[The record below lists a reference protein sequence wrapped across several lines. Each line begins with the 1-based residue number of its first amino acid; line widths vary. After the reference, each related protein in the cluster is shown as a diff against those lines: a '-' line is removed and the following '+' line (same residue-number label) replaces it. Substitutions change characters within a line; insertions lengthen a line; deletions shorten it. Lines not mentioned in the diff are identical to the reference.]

1 MLSNGDLCID
11 SGLRV
16 PRERVEPLIQHEV
29 GTHILT
35 FQNGKAQPLKLF
47 CNGVPGYEAMQ
58 EGLAVLAEFLAGGL
72 TRTRLRLIAARAVG
86 VHEMIA
92 GRPFANTY
100 ALLHEE
106 HGYSPR
112 QAFTIAMRI
121 YRGGG
126 LTKDAV
132 YLCGG
137 LINLL
142 KYLSG
147 DHDLEELYIGK
158 IREDY
163 IPVVQEL
170 IHRHILEPPPLR
182 PRYIVD
188 PSFEFERKRARLKQG
203 LNIFN
208 LVPEGA

>member
-1 MLSNGDLCID
+1 
-11 SGLRV
+11 
-16 PRERVEPLIQHEV
+16 
-29 GTHILT
+29 
-35 FQNGKAQPLKLF
+35 
-47 CNGVPGYEAMQ
+47 
-58 EGLAVLAEFLAGGL
+58 
-72 TRTRLRLIAARAVG
+72 
-86 VHEMIA
+86 MIA
-92 GRPFANTY
+92 GRPFASTY

-132 YLCGG
+132 YLRG

-142 KYLSG
+142 KYLRE
-147 DHDLEELYIGK
+147 DDDLEELYIGK
-158 IREDY
+158 IARI

-170 IHRHILEPPPLR
+170 IHRHILTAAVAAAIHR
-182 PRYIVD
+182 D

-203 LNIFN
+203 SNIFN
-208 LVPEGA
+208 LVPEAA